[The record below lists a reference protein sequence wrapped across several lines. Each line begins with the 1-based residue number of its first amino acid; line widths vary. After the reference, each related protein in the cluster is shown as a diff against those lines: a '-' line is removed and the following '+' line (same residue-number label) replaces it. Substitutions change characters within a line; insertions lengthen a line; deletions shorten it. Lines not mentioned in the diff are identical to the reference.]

1 MVSEVV
7 FEEIPQKPYVL
18 STTQTNKCN
27 PDVPTIYAFLIGNM
41 GNRFE

>member
-7 FEEIPQKPYVL
+7 LEEIPQKPYVL
-18 STTQTNKCN
+18 STTQINKCN
-27 PDVPTIYAFLIGNM
+27 PDVPTIYVFLIVNV